1 MHTALHPF
9 VWLSAIIQY
18 LSLCLNTALP
28 VYKMLLCSRF
38 VAENNDISRRL
49 QIAALCRA
57 LVWYNRSM
65 VGCHLLADVVN

>member
-49 QIAALCRA
+49 QIAT
-57 LVWYNRSM
+57 LVE
-65 VGCHLLADVVN
+65 HLYGTIDRWWVVIYSLT